1 MICKSWP
8 ALAATTN
15 GGTPW
20 LTEIW
25 TSPDAIAALI
35 AVPVSKLTQF
45 TFTPISFSYVPICFA
60 YSNGI
65 GHSRKYA
72 TVISS
77 IAEAAPADIISAAA
91 AVVDRIFFVI
101 FIYTLPWFALC
112 SGPVPVTARLLRLG
126 FSLPNPTPYRDS
138 DQCFFVKKFYLRN
151 ILPKT

>member
-101 FIYTLPWFALC
+101 FIYTLPWFALW
-112 SGPVPVTARLLRLG
+112 SGPVPVTARLFAAASQPTQSDPISRFRSMF
-126 FSLPNPTPYRDS
+126 FSEKNL
-138 DQCFFVKKFYLRN
+138 FG
-151 ILPKT
+151 